1 MIHDIEQGDER
12 DSEWEE
18 DLIAAGLSTDESS
31 SSDEDRVAAQI
42 RRESTGQR
50 KRRKVKEALF
60 SSDLF

>member
-42 RRESTGQR
+42 CRESTGQR

>member
-1 MIHDIEQGDER
+1 MCIIIHTMIHDIEQGDER

-18 DLIAAGLSTDESS
+18 DLIAAGLSADESS

-50 KRRKVKEALF
+50 KR
-60 SSDLF
+60 